1 MNVKKKLLLL
11 GGICVLVICILSI
24 ISTVYVLYP
33 YDRRLNPISDENIVS
48 IKAFDN
54 IELVDEQWLS
64 NEEIEKWVI
73 LVHSYRM
80 NHTFMYSY
88 RMNHTFMYSYAI
100 CNINKDAKIVLHC
113 VSMGVAVITVA
124 ATEVQNNVK
133 CIIEDCS
140 YTSVKDYLSI
150 KIRQRFRLAEFPI
163 IQIARGGIRVF
174 VGFDIVNRSPEEVI
188 SKIEI
193 PVLFIHRKSD
203 ESVLYTVAEVFTP
216 QSKERKKYFL

>member
-80 NHTFMYSY
+80 NHTCI
-88 RMNHTFMYSYAI
+88 RMRF
-100 CNINKDAKIVLHC
+100 
-113 VSMGVAVITVA
+113 VI
-124 ATEVQNNVK
+124 
-133 CIIEDCS
+133 
-140 YTSVKDYLSI
+140 
-150 KIRQRFRLAEFPI
+150 
-163 IQIARGGIRVF
+163 
-174 VGFDIVNRSPEEVI
+174 
-188 SKIEI
+188 
-193 PVLFIHRKSD
+193 
-203 ESVLYTVAEVFTP
+203 
-216 QSKERKKYFL
+216 

>member
-80 NHTFMYSY
+80 NHTFMYP
-88 RMNHTFMYSYAI
+88 YAI

-113 VSMGVAVITVA
+113 VSMRVAVITVA